1 MELSRMT
8 TFRWFVLL
16 LHLFAPSVGF
26 ALEPVDWIL
35 PLGGK
40 IERDSSSNVVAIN
53 LRGSWVSDTEL
64 MTLASLPYLERLD
77 LSHTRIS
84 DEGML
89 LLKSAPRISDLN
101 LYYAEQITDQGMAA
115 IKDWK
120 RLKRLSVRGT
130 RISDGTLE
138 IVSHLTQ
145 LEVLDIANTPVTDN
159 GLDYLITLTSLKEL
173 SLGRRRLGDNLIEV
187 LRLLPTLTYLDLSG
201 PRSADRPD
209 IVFSSRSL
217 ELGAMDERATRAIS
231 ELKNLRVLKLGY
243 SNISADG
250 LRILGGLNQLEK
262 LGLEAC
268 ARIDDDAATEL
279 ANWKSLKYVDLQETK
294 VTPRGLD
301 ALRRAKPG
309 LVILA
314 QSSAVGTALPRAST
328 SGSSR

>member
-1 MELSRMT
+1 MR
-8 TFRWFVLL
+8 TFRWLVLL
-16 LHLFAPSVGF
+16 LYLFAPAVGF
-26 ALEPVDWIL
+26 AVDPVDWVL

-40 IERDSSSNVVAIN
+40 IERDSSGNIVAIN
-53 LRGSWVSDTEL
+53 LRGSWVNDTEL

-84 DEGML
+84 DEGLL

-120 RLKRLSVRGT
+120 HLKRLSLRGT

-145 LEVLDIANTPVTDN
+145 LEALDIANTPVTDD
-159 GLDYLITLTSLKEL
+159 GLDYLITLTSLKEF
-173 SLGRRRLGDNLIEV
+173 SLGRRRLADNLIEV

-209 IVFSSRSL
+209 MVFGNRSG
-217 ELGAMDERATRAIS
+217 ESGSMDEKATRAIS
-231 ELKNLRVLKLGY
+231 ELKHLRVLKLGY

-250 LRILGGLNQLEK
+250 LKILRGLIQLEK
-262 LGLEAC
+262 LGLEVC
-268 ARIDDDAATEL
+268 ARIDDDAAAEL
-279 ANWKSLKYVDLQETK
+279 ANWKSLKYLDLQETK
-294 VTPRGLD
+294 VTPKGLD
-301 ALRRAKPG
+301 ALRRARPG

-314 QSSAVGTALPRAST
+314 QSAAVGPALPRTST